1 MVLLLRLT
9 GLGLFAALLL
19 ASPRSAQAERYEP
32 VIWIDRDGL
41 ELRLDAV
48 DDPVPEVQIVE
59 YRGNGW
65 ARFQHHYGPHRH
77 WERARH
83 FYGGHRGWRHRARH
97 FRAKGHHGAGRAFQ
111 RSRHGRRR

>member
-9 GLGLFAALLL
+9 GLGLSAALLL

-59 YRGNGW
+59 YRGYGG
-65 ARFQHHYGPHRH
+65 ARFRRHPSLHPH
-77 WERARH
+77 WERARR
-83 FYGGHRGWRHRARH
+83 FYGGHRGWWRGEHH